1 MNSENKKPVYDLW
14 VILTAFGAFN
24 AVLFYYAGIKSKSG
38 KYIKVGHFYL
48 FLIFLSFFIN
58 LNVPF
63 IKNII
68 SYLYLGGYIFGLVF
82 ALKTLP
88 AYRRRLALLKHIDYI
103 SLENKNIYSIDNQT
117 LENLI
122 KNNPAAVLEND
133 TKTSVFSNSN
143 SLDTD
148 IFTENNE
155 DEYPRYIGQ
164 KTKINTDPEE
174 KLYVLPFITKEL
186 VRKIILERKLGN
198 GFRNEND
205 LRSKLG
211 LSDRNARILAQRID
225 FSFENKQL

>member
-1 MNSENKKPVYDLW
+1 MNSVNKKPVYNLW
-14 VILTAFGAFN
+14 AIFTVFGIFN

-38 KYIKVGHFYL
+38 KYIKAGHFYS

-58 LNVPF
+58 LNIPF

-88 AYRRRLALLKHIDYI
+88 AYRKRLAILKQIDYT
-103 SLENKNIYSIDNQT
+103 SLENKNIYSADNQS

-122 KNNPAAVLEND
+122 KNNPHIVLENNV
-133 TKTSVFSNSN
+133 KTSVFSTSD

-155 DEYPRYIGQ
+155 DEYLQYTGE

-174 KLYVLPFITKEL
+174 KLYALPFITEKL
-186 VRKIILERKLGN
+186 VRKIILERELGS
-198 GFRNEND
+198 GFRNADD
-205 LRSKLG
+205 LRNKLG
-211 LSDRNARILAQRID
+211 LSGRNAGILTQRID
-225 FSFENKQL
+225 FSFKNKK

>member
-1 MNSENKKPVYDLW
+1 MSSDNKKSIHAFW
-14 VILTAFGAFN
+14 AILTAFGVFN

-88 AYRRRLALLKHIDYI
+88 AYRKRLALLKHIDYI
-103 SLENKNIYSIDNQT
+103 SLENKNIYSMDNQT

-122 KNNPAAVLEND
+122 KNNPAAVLENN

-143 SLDTD
+143 SLDTG
-148 IFTENNE
+148 IFTEN
-155 DEYPRYIGQ
+155 
-164 KTKINTDPEE
+164 TT
-174 KLYVLPFITKEL
+174 
-186 VRKIILERKLGN
+186 
-198 GFRNEND
+198 
-205 LRSKLG
+205 
-211 LSDRNARILAQRID
+211 
-225 FSFENKQL
+225 